1 MKIISKF
8 KDFYDHI
15 SYIYGKDPKVTWE
28 RKLFNDHFPLFTP
41 DTFSK
46 KELELDGLHIPSNCK
61 YEFRWLIV
69 CGKQYLLFRKS
80 ESPKTSGDIWTAY
93 KDSEEVE
100 DYVRIYKNSKRI
112 NWSYWST
119 KPPEHYMGQFYQKNL
134 DFCIKHKSPIIVTE
148 GSKFVTD
155 SPILGNIVNFVSMYS
170 AEQIYQDISYFLSNQ
185 INGSPDINPP
195 VSIDNNGKIEA
206 HGFDLKQSFRHR
218 K

>member
-1 MKIISKF
+1 MRIISKF
-8 KDFYDHI
+8 KDFYDFLG
-15 SYIYGKDPKVTWE
+15 YQWKDPKVTWE
-28 RKLFNDHFPLFTP
+28 RKLFNDHFPIFTP
-41 DTFSK
+41 DTFSN
-46 KELELDGLHIPSNCK
+46 KELELGGLNIPSNCK

-80 ESPKTSGDIWTAY
+80 ESPKLSEDIWTAY

-100 DYVRIYKNSKRI
+100 HHLRLSKNT
-112 NWSYWST
+112 YW
-119 KPPEHYMGQFYQKNL
+119 KPNQPEHYTGQFYQKNL